1 MFLAFHFHLR
11 LTTNKSTF
19 EESLFRTIANL
30 DFVYNLLIFCV
41 FIFLSLFFLDGH
53 GNTMFIKYE
62 EVFACLQQYDFAG
75 DVLIGVE
82 FVRLSNSNKQTI
94 AIDC

>member
-1 MFLAFHFHLR
+1 
-11 LTTNKSTF
+11 
-19 EESLFRTIANL
+19 
-30 DFVYNLLIFCV
+30 
-41 FIFLSLFFLDGH
+41 
-53 GNTMFIKYE
+53 MFIKYE